1 MRTLSEFDQEDR
13 KRKLL
18 QAVIHEY
25 IKTGK
30 PVGSAH
36 LAKLDRLDLSPATL
50 RNVMAELEEEGFL
63 SHPHTSAGRV
73 PTDKAYRFYVD
84 TIMEVQRLA
93 QMEEERLRKDYDARL
108 REVGGLMS
116 STSRTLSVLSKYTG
130 FIWAPGLE
138 RATLQHVELIP
149 LDPKRVL
156 AVLVSDSGMVKHR
169 QVSFDRPVPVE
180 FLADL
185 RRLLNEELRGKPF
198 SEAREAFL
206 DSVERITRRQL
217 DLTELARR
225 LAKEAFSVAEDGDL
239 YLEGAGALLS
249 LPDFQSQEDL
259 RSLAHLLDGKNH
271 FSEMISKEMDASSG
285 KPKGVV
291 VRIGSENKNPELQN
305 LSLVSSSYTV
315 NGRQVGV
322 LGILGP
328 RRMEYSRMVAVVDAV
343 SRMVSQA
350 MERMIG
356 HERNQDPGK

>member
-1 MRTLSEFDQEDR
+1 MRTLSEFEQEDR

-36 LAKLDRLDLSPATL
+36 LASGARLDLSPATL
-50 RNVMAELEEEGFL
+50 RNIMAELEEEGFL

-93 QMEEERLRKDYDARL
+93 QLEEDRLRKDYEARL
-108 REVGGLMS
+108 REIEGLMLN
-116 STSRTLSVLSKYTG
+116 TSRTLSVLSKYTG
-130 FIWAPGLE
+130 FVWTPGLE
-138 RATLQHVELIP
+138 KARLQHVELIP
-149 LDPKRVL
+149 LDPRRVL

-169 QVSFDRPVPVE
+169 QVAFDRPAPLE
-180 FLADL
+180 FLNDL
-185 RRLLNEELRGKPF
+185 KQLLNQELRGKPF
-198 SEAREAFL
+198 SEAKETFL
-206 DSVERITRRQL
+206 EHVDRITQRQR
-217 DLTELARR
+217 DLMDLARR
-225 LAKEAFSVAEDGDL
+225 LAGEAFDMGEEREFYV
-239 YLEGAGALLS
+239 EGAGALLS
-249 LPDFQSQEDL
+249 LPDFQSQEDI
-259 RSLAHLLDGKNH
+259 RSLVSLLDGRNNLGDLLA
-271 FSEMISKEMDASSG
+271 KEVGDKSG
-285 KPKGVV
+285 VT

-315 NGRQVGV
+315 NGRQVGL

-343 SRMVSQA
+343 SRMVGQA
-350 MERMIG
+350 LERLSG
-356 HERNQDPGK
+356 HERDEHPGK

>member
-1 MRTLSEFDQEDR
+1 MRTLSEFEQEDR

-36 LAKLDRLDLSPATL
+36 LATSYKLDLSPATL
-50 RNVMAELEEEGFL
+50 RNIMAELEEEEFL

-93 QMEEERLRKDYDARL
+93 QMEEDRLRKDYEARL
-108 REVGGLMS
+108 KEISGLML
-116 STSRTLSVLSKYTG
+116 STSRTLSVMSKYTG
-130 FIWAPGLE
+130 FVWTPGLE
-138 RATLQHVELIP
+138 KSRLQHVELIP
-149 LDPKRVL
+149 LDPRRML
-156 AVLVSDSGMVKHR
+156 AVLVSDSGVVKHR
-169 QVSFDRPVPVE
+169 QVSFDTPVPTE
-180 FLADL
+180 FLNDL
-185 RRLLNEELRGKPF
+185 KSLLNQELRGKPF
-198 SEAREAFL
+198 SEARETFL
-206 DSVERITRRQL
+206 EHVDRITRRQL
-217 DLTELARR
+217 DLVELAKR
-225 LAKEAFSVAEDGDL
+225 LAKDAFTLGNEEGDL
-239 YLEGAGALLS
+239 YMEGAGSLLS
-249 LPDFQSQEDL
+249 LPDFQNQEDI
-259 RSLAHLLDGKNH
+259 RSLVQLLDGRNH
-271 FSEMISKEMDASSG
+271 LGDLLSRQMEGPPSAG
-285 KPKGVV
+285 KTKGVT

-350 MERMIG
+350 LERMTG
-356 HERNQDPGK
+356 HERE

>member
-1 MRTLSEFDQEDR
+1 MRSLSEFEQEDR

-36 LAKLDRLDLSPATL
+36 LASSYKLDLSPATL
-50 RNVMAELEEEGFL
+50 RNIMAELEEEEFL

-108 REVGGLMS
+108 REIGGLML
-116 STSRTLSVLSKYTG
+116 STSRTLSVLSKYSG
-130 FIWAPGLE
+130 FVWTPGLDKS
-138 RATLQHVELIP
+138 RLQHVELIP
-149 LDPKRVL
+149 LDPRRVL
-156 AVLVSDSGMVKHR
+156 AILVSDSGMVKHR
-169 QVSFDRPVPVE
+169 QVAFDTPVPPA
-180 FLADL
+180 FLNDL
-185 RRLLNEELRGKPF
+185 KALLNEELCGHPF
-198 SEAREAFL
+198 SEARDTFL
-206 DSVERITRRQL
+206 EHVESITRRQL
-217 DLTELARR
+217 DLMEVAKR
-225 LAKEAFSVAEDGDL
+225 LAKDAFALGGEEGDL
-239 YLEGAGALLS
+239 YMEGAGSLLS
-249 LPDFQSQEDL
+249 LPDFQNQEDI
-259 RSLAHLLDGKNH
+259 RSLVHLLDGKNH
-271 FSEMISKEMDASSG
+271 LGDLLAKQMDDPAG
-285 KPKGVV
+285 TAKGVT

-343 SRMVSQA
+343 SRLVSQA
-350 MERMIG
+350 LERMTG
-356 HERNQDPGK
+356 HERDDAGQ

>member
-1 MRTLSEFDQEDR
+1 MRTLSEFEQEDR

-36 LAKLDRLDLSPATL
+36 LASIDRLALSSATL

-93 QMEEERLRKDYDARL
+93 QLEEDRLRKDYDARMK
-108 REVGGLMS
+108 EIEGLMS

-130 FIWAPGLE
+130 FVWAPGLE

-149 LDPKRVL
+149 LDPRRVL
-156 AVLVSDSGMVKHR
+156 AVLVSDSGTVKHR
-169 QVSFDRPVPVE
+169 QVAFDRPVPPE
-180 FLADL
+180 FLMEL
-185 RRLLNEELRGKPF
+185 RGLLNVELRGKPF
-198 SEAREAFL
+198 SEARETFL
-206 DSVERITRRQL
+206 DAVERVTRRQM
-217 DLTELARR
+217 DLADLARR
-225 LAKEAFSVAEDGDL
+225 LAKEAFSVSDEGDL
-239 YLEGAGALLS
+239 YLEGAGSLLS

-259 RSLAHLLDGKNH
+259 RSLAHLLDGKNQL
-271 FSEMISKEMDASSG
+271 SDMIAKEMADPD

-305 LSLVSSSYTV
+305 LSLVSSAYTV
-315 NGRQVGV
+315 NGRQVGL

-350 MERMIG
+350 MERMTG
-356 HERNQDPGK
+356 HERDQDQGK

>member
-36 LAKLDRLDLSPATL
+36 LASIDRLDLSSATL

-63 SHPHTSAGRV
+63 MHPHTSAGRV

-93 QMEEERLRKDYDARL
+93 QMEEDRIRKDYEARL
-108 REVGGLMS
+108 REIEGLMT

-138 RATLQHVELIP
+138 RATLQHLELIP
-149 LDPKRVL
+149 LDPRRIL

-169 QVSFDRPVPVE
+169 QVTFDRPVPSEV
-180 FLADL
+180 LADL
-185 RRLLNEELRGKPF
+185 RHLLNEELRGKPF
-198 SEAREAFL
+198 SEARDTFL
-206 DSVERITRRQL
+206 EHVEGVTRRRM
-217 DLTELARR
+217 DLADVARQ
-225 LAKEAFSVAEDGDL
+225 LAKEAFSASADEGDL
-239 YLEGAGALLS
+239 YMEGAGAMLS
-249 LPDFQSQEDL
+249 LPDFQTQEDL

-271 FSEMISKEMDASSG
+271 LSEMIAKEMENP
-285 KPKGVV
+285 PKSQGVV
-291 VRIGSENKNPELQN
+291 VRIGSENKSPDLQN

-315 NGRQVGV
+315 NGRQVGL

-343 SRMVSQA
+343 SRLVSQA

-356 HERNQDPGK
+356 HERDQDPGK